1 MPPVCR
7 TQGETTILPAE
18 DACIVSHP
26 SDISRPL
33 RSCSRKWPLTRRQ
46 SGALPFQRRRKARN
60 CHRLYICKDRIFSE
74 PPQEDKIG
82 FFGPPRLIPTFSVPD
97 RDNPTD
103 GRKDTRATLPSGKKS
118 IRPAR
123 AAYIYSASH
132 HRPQTFLVQ
141 AGPAP
146 ALFPG
151 NPSVTLSLCSP
162 HRLRHGRQTARRQG
176 DIRRPANAVE
186 DRQILYGQ
194 IRYYLCFYFIIPI
207 SCHSPA
213 INPAF

>member
-7 TQGETTILPAE
+7 TQGGTTILPAE

-103 GRKDTRATLPSGKKS
+103 GRKDTRATLPSGKNPS
-118 IRPAR
+118 GQPAPPIIIRPLITDRKHFLYRQAR
-123 AAYIYSASH
+123 RLLPFPATHPSLCPYAVPIAFDTGG
-132 HRPQTFLVQ
+132 RPPGDRATS
-141 AGPAP
+141 AGPLMP
-146 ALFPG
+146 LRTDKFSMG
-151 NPSVTLSLCSP
+151 RSVIIFVFISSFQFSVIP
-162 HRLRHGRQTARRQG
+162 RR
-176 DIRRPANAVE
+176 
-186 DRQILYGQ
+186 
-194 IRYYLCFYFIIPI
+194 
-207 SCHSPA
+207 
-213 INPAF
+213 

>member
-7 TQGETTILPAE
+7 TQGGTTILPAE

-46 SGALPFQRRRKARN
+46 SGVLPFQRRRKARN

-103 GRKDTRATLPSGKKS
+103 GRKDTRATLPSGKIHQAS
-118 IRPAR
+118 PRRLYIFGQSSQTANISCTGRPGACSLFRQPIRHSVPMQSPSPSTRAADRPATGR
-123 AAYIYSASH
+123 H
-132 HRPQTFLVQ
+132 P
-141 AGPAP
+141 PA
-146 ALFPG
+146 
-151 NPSVTLSLCSP
+151 
-162 HRLRHGRQTARRQG
+162 R
-176 DIRRPANAVE
+176 
-186 DRQILYGQ
+186 
-194 IRYYLCFYFIIPI
+194 
-207 SCHSPA
+207 
-213 INPAF
+213 